1 MIIKFTP
8 VEGDTREYQFKPK
21 KLMSPEAEAIERI
34 VGKPYAEAVQAVM
47 QGSALARRA
56 LVYTLEK
63 RAHPTL
69 KWPDFVFPF
78 DAVEVEF
85 DAEELAEIRAG
96 VESAPGLSDEE
107 RAEALADLA
116 ALEESAPE
124 APKASEPS
132 GDPSI

>member
-56 LVYTLEK
+56 LIYTLEK
-63 RAHPTL
+63 RAHPSL
-69 KWPDFVFPF
+69 KWTDFTFPF

-96 VESAPGLSDEE
+96 IESAPGLTAEE
-107 RAEALADLA
+107 RAEALEELA
-116 ALEESAPE
+116 AMEETTPE
-124 APKASEPS
+124 APKASEPTD
-132 GDPSI
+132 GPSI